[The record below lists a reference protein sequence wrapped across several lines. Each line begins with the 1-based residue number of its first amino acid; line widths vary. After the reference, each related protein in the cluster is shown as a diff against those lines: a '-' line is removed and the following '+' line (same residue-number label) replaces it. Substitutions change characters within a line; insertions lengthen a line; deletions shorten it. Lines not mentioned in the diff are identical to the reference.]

1 MSVLK
6 SAYVAA
12 ARKSMDMPFVAS
24 YFDRAAESGSDFQRW
39 VASLTAIY
47 QLDRMIRLDI
57 PWWNVAATD
66 EIEAFLKERPK
77 ARVFEYGSGAS
88 SAWLAR
94 RCGELI
100 SVEHDE
106 EWRSGLVDLLGDF
119 PHCRI
124 DYRPLDSEDGP
135 TYTQAIAEAGGTFD
149 MIVVD
154 GRLRTACLEAAI
166 SHLKPDGLIL
176 FDDSGRQRYRG
187 AIETSGLEETH
198 HHGRSYCVPYPDHS
212 SILRR
217 PAALN

>member
-24 YFDRAAESGSDFQRW
+24 YFDRAVDGGSEFQRW

-66 EIEAFLKERPK
+66 EIEAFLASRPN

-88 SAWLAR
+88 TAWLAR

-100 SVEHDE
+100 SVEHDAA
-106 EWRSGLVDLLGDF
+106 WRDGLIEQLGDF

-124 DYRPLDSEDGP
+124 DYRPLDSEGDP
-135 TYTQAIAEAGGTFD
+135 SYSEAIKDAGGSFD
-149 MIVVD
+149 LIIVD
-154 GRLRTACLEAAI
+154 GRLRTKCLEAAI
-166 SHLKPDGLIL
+166 GYLAEGGRIL
-176 FDDSGRQRYRG
+176 FDDSGRQRYRQG
-187 AIETSGLEETH
+187 IETSGLEETH

>member
-24 YFDRAAESGSDFQRW
+24 YFDRAVDGGSDFQRW

-57 PWWNVAATD
+57 PWWNVAAT
-66 EIEAFLKERPK
+66 EEVEAFLEARPD

-88 SAWLAR
+88 TAWLAR
-94 RCGELI
+94 RCSELI
-100 SVEHDE
+100 SVEHDAG
-106 EWRSGLVDLLGDF
+106 WRDGLIEQLGDF

-124 DYRPLDSEDGP
+124 DYRPLDSEAGP
-135 TYTQAIAEAGGTFD
+135 TYSQAIADAGGTFD
-149 MIVVD
+149 LIIVD
-154 GRLRTACLEAAI
+154 GRLRTQCLEAAI
-166 SHLKPDGLIL
+166 GYLAPDGIIL

-187 AIETSGLEETH
+187 GIETSGLAESH
-198 HHGRSYCVPYPDHS
+198 HFGRSYCVPYPDHS